1 MKGISIYQI
10 SRAFLLRFMYLPL
23 NWTVG
28 VSSFQKRY
36 QVKADLMSTSSSAVP
51 KITSRQLF
59 GINKSARML
68 DRTTSL
74 KPFLSGD
81 PGQKIGKGTVQS
93 VKVPPGS
100 LGKLSRVGTVNG
112 SEFTKPA
119 VKL

>member
-10 SRAFLLRFMYLPL
+10 SRAFLLRFKYLPL

-81 PGQKIGKGTVQS
+81 HGQKIGKGTVTH
-93 VKVPPGS
+93 
-100 LGKLSRVGTVNG
+100 LCATVGGDHGFRLYIPLNYTY
-112 SEFTKPA
+112 P
-119 VKL
+119 

>member
-10 SRAFLLRFMYLPL
+10 SRAFLLRFKYLPL

-81 PGQKIGKGTVQS
+81 HGQKIGKGTVRENPNRLGIYLLS
-93 VKVPPGS
+93 VVLVLWSGY
-100 LGKLSRVGTVNG
+100 VQ
-112 SEFTKPA
+112 
-119 VKL
+119 

>member
-81 PGQKIGKGTVQS
+81 HGQKIGKGTVYS
-93 VKVPPGS
+93 TECIV
-100 LGKLSRVGTVNG
+100 
-112 SEFTKPA
+112 SE
-119 VKL
+119 V